1 MDRGL
6 GGECWLDWFDRLE
19 WAYFG
24 GLKGVGG
31 GGIKNP
37 PKRAGVWHLLN
48 NLASHFQRS
57 IINNLRLNQLLEIP

>member
-31 GGIKNP
+31 GGDKKP
-37 PKRAGVWHLLN
+37 AEAGRS
-48 NLASHFQRS
+48 LASP
-57 IINNLRLNQLLEIP
+57 E